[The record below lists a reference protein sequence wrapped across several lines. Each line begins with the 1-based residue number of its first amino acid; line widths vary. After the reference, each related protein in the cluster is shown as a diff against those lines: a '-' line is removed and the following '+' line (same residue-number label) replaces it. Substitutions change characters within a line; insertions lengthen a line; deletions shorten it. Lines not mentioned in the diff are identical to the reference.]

1 MPALPPV
8 PNVVQVATLTSD
20 AVTRFFIQYAG
31 SAPSAA
37 QLLTYNTSIQT
48 AWTTNIVPLYNASYH
63 LTQIQSIDLTS
74 PTSAVALSTM
84 NVAGTRAGTQ
94 LPQELAAVTSYKVSR
109 RFRGGHSRGY
119 WLMGCGGDIGGSE
132 QWTAGFVTA
141 VNTGVAA
148 FFTALF
154 AAGWAGAGALT
165 HVGVSRY
172 HGFTV
177 VTDPVTGRARN
188 VPTVRATPLIDQ
200 VTGVVCQ
207 PFYGT
212 QRRRTQFVG

>member
-8 PNVVQVATLTSD
+8 PNVLQVATLTSD

-37 QLLTYNTSIQT
+37 QLITWNGSVQS
-48 AWTTNIVPLYNASYH
+48 AWTTNIVPLYDPSYH
-63 LTQIQSIDLTS
+63 LTQIQTIDLTS
-74 PTSAVALSTM
+74 PTSAVALTTM
-84 NVAGTRAGTQ
+84 NVAGTRTGGQ
-94 LPQELAAVTSYKVSR
+94 LPQELAAVTSYKISR

-119 WLMGCGGDIGGSE
+119 WLMGTKTDVGGSE
-132 QWTAGFVTA
+132 QWAGAFVTA
-141 VNTGVAA
+141 VNSGVAA

-154 AAGWAGAGALT
+154 AAGWSGAGALT
-165 HVGVSRY
+165 HVAVSRY
-172 HGFTV
+172 KGFTV

-188 VPTVRATPLIDQ
+188 IPTVRATPVVDA